1 MDLVATKLLLA
12 AAVLVVGWLGGAIV
26 LGRTSQDRD
35 SRILSWGNAFAAGVF
50 LGTGLIHTLGE
61 ASELWR
67 DLGWEYP
74 VAFLLAAASFCLI
87 LLFEHVLLSDETHAM
102 IHAHTGDPLEHDG
115 HDHHEHHHDQRYQ
128 AGEASPTALVVALS
142 AHSVLA
148 GLALGA
154 QRLMVST
161 LIIALAILAHKV
173 TAGLALGITLERRG
187 TDPRRSR
194 RYLLFFAT
202 MTPLGILAGLVGSGL
217 LREGAGLYFD
227 ATVSALA
234 AGTFLYIASID
245 MLQDEFL
252 KPGSRWAKWVSAVT
266 GLAITAVLASWV

>member
-12 AAVLVVGWLGGAIV
+12 AAVLLVGWAGGALV
-26 LGRTSQDRD
+26 LGRS
-35 SRILSWGNAFAAGVF
+35 SRSPDGRFLSWGNAFAAGVF
-50 LGTGLIHTLGE
+50 LGTGLIHSLGE
-61 ASELWR
+61 ASGLWR
-67 DLGWEYP
+67 DLGWDYP
-74 VAFLLAAASFCLI
+74 VAFLLAAASFCMI
-87 LLFEHVLLSDETHAM
+87 LLFEHVLLSDDAHAM
-102 IHAHTGDPLEHDG
+102 IHAHTGEPLEHEG
-115 HDHHEHHHDQRYQ
+115 HGHHHHPVR
-128 AGEASPTALVVALS
+128 EASPTALVVALS

-154 QRLMVST
+154 QRLMAST
-161 LIIALAILAHKV
+161 LIIALAILAHKA
-173 TAGLALGITLERRG
+173 TAGLALGLTLERRG
-187 TDPRRSR
+187 TDRRHSR
-194 RYLLFFAT
+194 RYLLLFAA

-266 GLAITAVLASWV
+266 GLAITAVLALWV